1 MGRTEARLE
10 IDGGWGQISQSLAGL
25 RKDSGFD
32 LNSKRETLNWIQ
44 MD

>member
-10 IDGGWGQISQSLAGL
+10 IDGDWWLAGL

-32 LNSKRETLNWIQ
+32 LNGNGETLSWIQ